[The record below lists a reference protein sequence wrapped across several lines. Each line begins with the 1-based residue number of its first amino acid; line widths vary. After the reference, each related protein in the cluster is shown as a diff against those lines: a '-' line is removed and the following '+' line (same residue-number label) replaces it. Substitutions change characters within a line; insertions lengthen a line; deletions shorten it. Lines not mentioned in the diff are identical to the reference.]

1 MQSFK
6 PHRHHAGK
14 IQLFPALM
22 LALLAASAGIW
33 VALNSSSDTTD
44 DLEGLQQQLRNSLVF
59 PDDFKSVP
67 TFSLLNQ
74 HGDTVSDE
82 LLKGQWNLIFFG
94 FTHCP
99 DVCPLTLS
107 TVRQAVDEIR
117 EDAGIPDPQVV
128 FVSVDPKRDTPEKLS
143 QYVAF
148 FDPTYIGLTGELNNI
163 YELTRPMNIVVQF
176 TADEE
181 NPESYTVDH
190 TASIFLVDPELRVRG
205 SFKVPHEADV
215 IFDDYKTLVAGLNEI
230 K

>member
-1 MQSFK
+1 
-6 PHRHHAGK
+6 
-14 IQLFPALM
+14 M